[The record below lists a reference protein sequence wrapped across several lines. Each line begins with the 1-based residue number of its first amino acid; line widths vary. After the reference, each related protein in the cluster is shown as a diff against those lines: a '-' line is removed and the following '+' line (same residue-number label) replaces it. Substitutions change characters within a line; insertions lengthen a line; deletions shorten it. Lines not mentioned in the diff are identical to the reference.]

1 MKKEEASSTPT
12 MGLQRLLSIQR
23 NQQRRRRKILA
34 RSKPPLLSSYQL
46 LLAPSLLLRA
56 YVPEIIFLCSTSIF
70 NLIYAA
76 LSLKKKIILFC

>member
-34 RSKPPLLSSYQL
+34 RNESAASANKQKGCSIPDL
-46 LLAPSLLLRA
+46 
-56 YVPEIIFLCSTSIF
+56 PEVCHINFEDGGLMLQAHF
-70 NLIYAA
+70 HHNGL
-76 LSLKKKIILFC
+76 